1 MYPCICLACLQ
12 QGQFWFINFA
22 VFESWK
28 RFDNVINIP
37 CLVEYFPLFIKL
49 SYNFFDYFGSIY
61 RWTKPITKVQPFGK
75 CPWRR
80 HQMETFFALLAL
92 CAGGSSVTGEFRS
105 QRPVTQS
112 FDGFFNLLLNKRL
125 SKPSIHRWFQ
135 TPSRSLWRYCNDCC
149 VFFSV
154 LHWIPFIMH
163 KFVSIPL
170 RTCISLQIIMWIHGP
185 SVRFLHQLHDR
196 IPFSCFELP
205 LTVGNFGMDWCKRQF
220 SWSMLRP
227 ARGQWYV
234 ASIMMT
240 SSNGNIFRVIGPL
253 CGEFTVHRWIPLTK
267 ASDAEVWCFL

>member
-1 MYPCICLACLQ
+1 M
-12 QGQFWFINFA
+12 
-22 VFESWK
+22 
-28 RFDNVINIP
+28 
-37 CLVEYFPLFIKL
+37 
-49 SYNFFDYFGSIY
+49 FFY
-61 RWTKPITKVQPFGK
+61 
-75 CPWRR
+75 
-80 HQMETFFALLAL
+80 
-92 CAGGSSVTGEFRS
+92 
-105 QRPVTQS
+105 
-112 FDGFFNLLLNKRL
+112 LLLNKRL
-125 SKPSIHRWFQ
+125 SKPSIHRWFE

-196 IPFSCFELP
+196 NPFSCFELP
-205 LTVGNFGMDWCKRQF
+205 LTGGNFGMDWCKRQF

-227 ARGQWYV
+227 VRGQWYV

-253 CGEFTVHRWIPLTK
+253 CGEFTGHRWIPSQRPLPRSFIVLFNLRLDKRLSKHSRRWWFETP
-267 ASDAEVWCFL
+267 SSSLWRHWNDFCILCQELSMLFTLYSVVVWYWENKISLWRFLRNNKPVVVNMSPKSSE